1 MPSDLVKSSRK
12 EIKSFSPEVIFF
24 SLPLIISVSP
34 FVKSGAKLWGRRFQK
49 IFVLLLDIESAWVY
63 TERLTISDLMSWT
76 VTIAM
81 IADV

>member
-49 IFVLLLDIESAWVY
+49 LFFSALV
-63 TERLTISDLMSWT
+63 RHRRCLG
-76 VTIAM
+76 V
-81 IADV
+81 